1 MTAVVAINPNQ
12 IFEDFTNGTKT
23 FIREAPVA
31 FKATTEQKPAPAFVL
46 NDVMFV
52 GLQSY
57 VKSALKIPKTD
68 ELFKATYPFK
78 GLDLWIQTQSEYDQ
92 LYKSLIPI
100 HEHCETFLKDGINP
114 MIGLAHAVADY
125 AGNAT
130 VFLEELKK
138 QMDIICDRKIP
149 TRSDEAMEAKMNAKE
164 ILTAL
169 QEEAKE
175 TNQKLIKITEAISLF
190 KSQTESDAAALK
202 ILKPILDEKFS
213 EKHLDSPMTKHM
225 EETRTCI
232 RKLIKNQQKTVM
244 SQEYLNSYK
253 WLWDFPGVGGL
264 LLPWASEDMKEA
276 LRNYAA
282 KNDKYKIMVAQGD
295 QERAHLLKS
304 IDTARGLIENIDG
317 VMKHLDEA
325 KKSLDN
331 IFDGMTMMNMSC
343 STLRKKL
350 ESIDGNVKTEAHG
363 SSMSKLYIN
372 MAVTSWNNVLEV
384 ARSFAKHGIIE
395 EATNTNTDTPKRR
408 GQAVI
413 LAASYGGQTVTDLA
427 KMQLNYGSKIVI
439 STNDLIFPDNMPG
452 MPKSLSILYRF
463 DDDANSSRIFTCDT
477 GTGQVHILTAQ
488 SSSGSEAALG
498 FNKGPTSRYK
508 FHSAVFGLRQ
518 ITDKKTLDY
527 IMNSA
532 ETMNAMPVSTLAAL
546 ANSSNDSWPGKVKS
560 VAIFYTVD
568 GVLACGSA
576 VQDGAILF

>member
-114 MIGLAHAVADY
+114 MIGL
-125 AGNAT
+125 G
-130 VFLEELKK
+130 
-138 QMDIICDRKIP
+138 
-149 TRSDEAMEAKMNAKE
+149 
-164 ILTAL
+164 
-169 QEEAKE
+169 
-175 TNQKLIKITEAISLF
+175 KITEAISLF

-518 ITDKKTLDY
+518 ITDKKTLEY

-576 VQDGAILF
+576 VQDGAIFF

>member
-1 MTAVVAINPNQ
+1 
-12 IFEDFTNGTKT
+12 
-23 FIREAPVA
+23 
-31 FKATTEQKPAPAFVL
+31 
-46 NDVMFV
+46 
-52 GLQSY
+52 
-57 VKSALKIPKTD
+57 
-68 ELFKATYPFK
+68 
-78 GLDLWIQTQSEYDQ
+78 
-92 LYKSLIPI
+92 
-100 HEHCETFLKDGINP
+100 
-114 MIGLAHAVADY
+114 
-125 AGNAT
+125 
-130 VFLEELKK
+130 
-138 QMDIICDRKIP
+138 
-149 TRSDEAMEAKMNAKE
+149 MNAKE

-232 RKLIKNQQKTVM
+232 RQLIKNQQKTVM
-244 SQEYLNSYK
+244 GQEYLHSYK

-304 IDTARGLIENIDG
+304 ID
-317 VMKHLDEA
+317 
-325 KKSLDN
+325 
-331 IFDGMTMMNMSC
+331 GMTMMNMSC

-363 SSMSKLYIN
+363 SSMSKLYIK

-395 EATNTNTDTPKRR
+395 EATETNTPTRR

-427 KMQLNYGSKIVI
+427 KIQLNYGTKIVI
-439 STNDLIFPDNMPG
+439 STKDLSFPPDTLQG
-452 MPKSLSILYRF
+452 KPKALSILYRF
-463 DDDANSSRIFTCDT
+463 GDDPDSWRTFTYDT
-477 GTGQVHILTAQ
+477 GTEQVHTLTAD
-488 SSSGSEAALG
+488 SSHGAEVAVSFRKDKS
-498 FNKGPTSRYK
+498 SRYK
-508 FHSAVFGLRQ
+508 IHAIVYGLRQ
-518 ITDKKTLDY
+518 ITDKAVV
-527 IMNSA
+527 NQVAGAA
-532 ETMNAMPVSTLAAL
+532 EIAGAL
-546 ANSSNDSWPGKVKS
+546 LVHNTSFGVNSSNDPWPGKLKTA
-560 VAIFYTVD
+560 AIFYTVD
-568 GVLACGSA
+568 GVLACASG
-576 VQDGAILF
+576 VEGGAIVF

>member
-12 IFEDFTNGTKT
+12 IFEDFTNGTKA
-23 FIREAPVA
+23 FIREAPVV

-46 NDVMFV
+46 NDVMFI

-68 ELFKATYPFK
+68 ELFKATYPFE
-78 GLDLWIQTQSEYDQ
+78 GLNLWIQTQPEYDQ

-114 MIGLAHAVADY
+114 MIGLA
-125 AGNAT
+125 
-130 VFLEELKK
+130 
-138 QMDIICDRKIP
+138 
-149 TRSDEAMEAKMNAKE
+149 
-164 ILTAL
+164 L
-169 QEEAKE
+169 QEEAQE
-175 TNQKLIKITEAISLF
+175 TNQKLMKITEAIGLF

-225 EETRTCI
+225 EETRECI
-232 RKLIKNQQKTVM
+232 RNLIKNQQQTVM

-276 LRNYAA
+276 LRNYVA
-282 KNDKYKIMVAQGD
+282 KYDKYKIMVAQGD

-317 VMKHLDEA
+317 VMNHLDEA

-331 IFDGMTMMNMSC
+331 IFDGMVMMNMSC

-363 SSMSKLYIN
+363 SSISKLYIS

-395 EATNTNTDTPKRR
+395 EATDTNTPTRR

-427 KMQLNYGSKIVI
+427 KMQLNYSTKIVI
-439 STNDLIFPDNMPG
+439 STKDLIFPPG
-452 MPKSLSILYRF
+452 TLKGKPKALSILYRF
-463 DDDANSSRIFTCDT
+463 GDDPDSWRTFTCDT
-477 GTGQVHILTAQ
+477 GTEQVHTLTADN
-488 SSSGSEAALG
+488 SHGSEVAVN
-498 FNKGPTSRYK
+498 FRKDKSSRYK
-508 FHSAVFGLRQ
+508 IHAIVYGLRQ
-518 ITDKKTLDY
+518 ITDKEVL
-527 IMNSA
+527 NQVASSA
-532 ETMNAMPVSTLAAL
+532 EIAGALLVNNASFCV
-546 ANSSNDSWPGKVKS
+546 NSSNDPWLGKLKTA
-560 VAIFYTVD
+560 AIFYTVD
-568 GVLACGSA
+568 GVLACASGIEG
-576 VQDGAILF
+576 GAIVF

>member
-12 IFEDFTNGTKT
+12 IFEDFTNGTKA
-23 FIREAPVA
+23 FIREAPVV

-46 NDVMFV
+46 NDVMFI

-68 ELFKATYPFK
+68 ELFKATYPFE
-78 GLDLWIQTQSEYDQ
+78 GLNLWIQTQPEYDQ

-114 MIGLAHAVADY
+114 MIGLAHAIANY

-138 QMDIICDRKIP
+138 QMDIICDKKIP

-169 QEEAKE
+169 QEEAQE
-175 TNQKLIKITEAISLF
+175 TNQKLMKITEAIGLF

-225 EETRTCI
+225 EETRECI
-232 RKLIKNQQKTVM
+232 RNLIKNQQQTVM

-276 LRNYAA
+276 LRNYVA
-282 KNDKYKIMVAQGD
+282 KYDKYKIMVAQGD

-317 VMKHLDEA
+317 VMNHLDEA

-331 IFDGMTMMNMSC
+331 IFDGMVMMNMSC

-363 SSMSKLYIN
+363 SSISKLYIS

-395 EATNTNTDTPKRR
+395 EATDTNTPTRR

-427 KMQLNYGSKIVI
+427 KMQLNYSTKIVI
-439 STNDLIFPDNMPG
+439 STKDLIFPPG
-452 MPKSLSILYRF
+452 TLKGKPKALSILYRF
-463 DDDANSSRIFTCDT
+463 GDDPDSWRTFTCDT
-477 GTGQVHILTAQ
+477 GTEQVHTLTADN
-488 SSSGSEAALG
+488 SHGSEVAVN
-498 FNKGPTSRYK
+498 FRKDKSSRYK
-508 FHSAVFGLRQ
+508 IHAIVYGLRQ
-518 ITDKKTLDY
+518 ITDKEVL
-527 IMNSA
+527 NQVASSA
-532 ETMNAMPVSTLAAL
+532 EIAGALLVNNASFCV
-546 ANSSNDSWPGKVKS
+546 NSSNDPWLGKLKTA
-560 VAIFYTVD
+560 AIFYTVD
-568 GVLACGSA
+568 GVLACASGIEG
-576 VQDGAILF
+576 GAIVF